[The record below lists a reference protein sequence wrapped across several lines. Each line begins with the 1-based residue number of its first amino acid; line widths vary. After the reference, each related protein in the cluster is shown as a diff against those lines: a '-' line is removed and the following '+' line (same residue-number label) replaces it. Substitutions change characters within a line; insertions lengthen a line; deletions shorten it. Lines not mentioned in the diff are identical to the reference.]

1 MYLVSVLFSD
11 SEKCFNRQLMN
22 CVFLPTLMVVNQTLQ
37 SLVSSCL
44 LTNHSSH
51 QWNTCPSTGLPEK
64 FPVDIFERKVSSVK
78 LIKMVILSDHLSV
91 SVPVSISVSP
101 QRISCTNNSPTLR
114 VFVKQV
120 HVDQYHATPS
130 WILWCEKSRPNLL
143 KLVGFVAWQC
153 FERRFFL
160 WAILAG
166 KQCNARHSQDFKPV
180 QFWFGAP
187 PGWFCVILVY

>member
-1 MYLVSVLFSD
+1 
-11 SEKCFNRQLMN
+11 
-22 CVFLPTLMVVNQTLQ
+22 MVVNQTLQ

-44 LTNHSSH
+44 STNHSSH
-51 QWNTCPSTGLPEK
+51 QWNTCTFTGLPEK

-114 VFVKQV
+114 VFAKQV
-120 HVDQYHATPS
+120 HVDQYHAMQRHLGFCGVRNRG
-130 WILWCEKSRPNLL
+130 WMCLNLL
-143 KLVGFVAWQC
+143 GLLRD
-153 FERRFFL
+153 RRFFL

>member
-1 MYLVSVLFSD
+1 MILTYSLHICRLLIYDCMYLVSVLFSD

-22 CVFLPTLMVVNQTLQ
+22 CVFFPTLMVVNQNLQ

-44 LTNHSSH
+44 PTNHSSH
-51 QWNTCPSTGLPEK
+51 EWNTCAFTGLTEK

-120 HVDQYHATPS
+120 HVDQYHAMQCHLGFCGVRNRG
-130 WILWCEKSRPNLL
+130 WMCLNLL
-143 KLVGFVAWQC
+143 GLLRDSVWEKILSVGHTCW
-153 FERRFFL
+153 
-160 WAILAG
+160 
-166 KQCNARHSQDFKPV
+166 
-180 QFWFGAP
+180 
-187 PGWFCVILVY
+187 

>member
-1 MYLVSVLFSD
+1 M
-11 SEKCFNRQLMN
+11 
-22 CVFLPTLMVVNQTLQ
+22 FLPILMVVNQTLQ

-44 LTNHSSH
+44 PTNHSSH
-51 QWNTCPSTGLPEK
+51 QWNTCTFTGLPEK
-64 FPVDIFERKVSSVK
+64 FPADIFERKISSVK

-91 SVPVSISVSP
+91 SVSVPVSISVSL
-101 QRISCTNNSPTLR
+101 QRILCTNNSPTLR

-120 HVDQYHATPS
+120 LVDQHHAVPS
-130 WILWCEKSRPNLL
+130 WILWCQKSRLNVL
-143 KLVGFVAWQC
+143 KLVGCVVWQC